1 MTSTGDFQTRK
12 TIKLCYYRENQNSG
26 SRYKIM
32 IIERNLLIPEL
43 EAVSSADDDD
53 GVTADDRRPT
63 AVPSVITV

>member
-1 MTSTGDFQTRK
+1 
-12 TIKLCYYRENQNSG
+12 
-26 SRYKIM
+26 M